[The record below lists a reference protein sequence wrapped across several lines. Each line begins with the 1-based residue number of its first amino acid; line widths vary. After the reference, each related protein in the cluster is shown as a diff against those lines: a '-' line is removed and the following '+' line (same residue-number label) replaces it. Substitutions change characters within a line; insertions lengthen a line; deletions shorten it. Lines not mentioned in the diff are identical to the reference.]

1 MSRPDIAA
9 VPSFEAYAG
18 TAPENYQRYFVPAI
32 GRPLA
37 DALVDLAG
45 VRAGQRVLD
54 VACGTG
60 VVARVAAERVGA
72 AGLVAGVD
80 INPGMLAVARSTPA
94 GGGPVTWHEAPAD
107 ALPFPDGSFDVV
119 LCQLG
124 LQFFPDRLAALREMR
139 RVLAPAGRA
148 LVLVPGPAPEIFV
161 ILEEALAAHYTP
173 DVAAF
178 VQVVF
183 SLHEP
188 GELRGLMTEAG
199 FRRSDARAQSTT
211 LPLPSPEEFLWQY
224 VASTP
229 LATVVADL
237 GDRARAA
244 VAQEVVAAW
253 RPFTRQG
260 RLRLELGF
268 SVASGER

>member
-1 MSRPDIAA
+1 MSRPDIA

-60 VVARVAAERVGA
+60 VVASVAAERVGA
-72 AGLVAGVD
+72 EGLVAGVD
-80 INPGMLAVARSTPA
+80 LNPGMLAVARSTPA
-94 GGGPVTWHEAPAD
+94 GGAPITWHEAPAD
-107 ALPFPDGSFDVV
+107 ALPFPDGSFDIV

-124 LQFFPDRLAALREMR
+124 LQFFPDRVGALREMG
-139 RVLAPAGRA
+139 RVLAPSGRA
-148 LVLVPGPAPEIFV
+148 LVLVPGPAPEIFA
-161 ILEEALAAHYTP
+161 ILEDALAAHYTP

-183 SLHEP
+183 SLNEP
-188 GELRGLMTEAG
+188 DELRRLMADAG
-199 FRRSDARAQSTT
+199 FRRPDARAHSSTLQ
-211 LPLPSPEEFLWQY
+211 LPPPEEFLWQY
-224 VASTP
+224 MSSTP
-229 LATVVADL
+229 LATAVTDL
-237 GDRARAA
+237 DDHARAA
-244 VAQEVVAAW
+244 VARDVVASW
-253 RPFTRQG
+253 QPFTRQG
-260 RLRLELGF
+260 GLVLELGF
-268 SVASGER
+268 SVAVGGR

>member
-1 MSRPDIAA
+1 MSGPDTAS

-18 TAPENYQRYFVPAI
+18 TAPENYERYFVPAI

-37 DALVDLAG
+37 HALVDLAG
-45 VRAGQRVLD
+45 VRPGQRVLD

-60 VVARVAAERVGA
+60 IVASVAAERVGA
-72 AGLVAGVD
+72 EGLVAGVD

-94 GGGPVTWHEAPAD
+94 NAAPISWHEAPAD
-107 ALPFPDGSFDVV
+107 ALPFPEGAIDIV

-124 LQFFPDRLAALREMR
+124 LQFFPDRLGALREMR
-139 RVLAPAGRA
+139 RVLAPSGRT
-148 LVLVPGPAPEIFV
+148 LVLVPGPVPEIFA

-188 GELRGLMTEAG
+188 DELRGLMADAG
-199 FRRSDARAQSTT
+199 FRRSDARAHSET
-211 LPLPSPEEFLWQY
+211 LPLPSPEGFLWQY
-224 VASTP
+224 VSSTP
-229 LATVVADL
+229 LATVVTDL
-237 GDRARAA
+237 DDRARTA
-244 VAQEVVAAW
+244 VAQDVVASW
-253 RPFTRQG
+253 RPFTQQG
-260 RLRLELGF
+260 SLLLELGF
-268 SVASGER
+268 SVASGEK